1 MNYFVILFKNRK
13 KKRIINKFVTET
25 NAFIFFNKMIEKSN
39 EIFFEKKLEHTKE
52 CTFELGIV
60 SNTRKYDTPTYIK
73 DELGR
78 SFKVSIEGETNNY
91 LIEIKPYYVEEKIYD
106 IAQNKKI
113 TIKEFEKT
121 YLKKE
126 GLKVA
131 SVLNHKIV
139 LQNDTNFNLF
149 SLKTE
154 SEAIRFLDSLIS
166 YLSHI
171 GNLSTMIIKDTS
183 AKQKKYLYDLL
194 INNGFDSS
202 ILYRK
207 FTTHPRTK

>member
-1 MNYFVILFKNRK
+1 MNYFVILFKNKK

-25 NAFIFFNKMIEKSN
+25 NAFLFFNKMIEKSN
-39 EIFFEKKLEHTKE
+39 DIFFEKRFEHTKE
-52 CTFELGIV
+52 CIFELGIV
-60 SNTRKYDTPTYIK
+60 SNIRKYDAPTYIK

-78 SFKVSIEGETNNY
+78 NFKVSIEGDTNNY
-91 LIEIKPYYVEEKIYD
+91 LIEIKPYFVEEKIYD
-106 IAQNKKI
+106 ITQNKKI
-113 TIKEFEKT
+113 TIKEFEKA
-121 YLKKE
+121 YLKKD
-126 GLKVA
+126 GLKVV

-149 SLKTE
+149 SLKNE
-154 SEAIRFLDSLIS
+154 SEAIRFLDSLIN

-171 GNLSTMIIKDTS
+171 GNTSSIIIKDTS